1 MSRPAAP
8 KANSTAA
15 CRAEDG
21 QVSRPAAPK
30 ANSAAARRAEDG
42 QVSRPARGLGGGL
55 LLVASLA
62 LSSCALLDK
71 PSRPLVYD
79 FGPGMLVGAQG
90 GSSAA
95 LPMVALPAVEAA
107 TAIEGTAVLYRLLYA
122 DAQQLLPYAQ
132 ARWSMA
138 PAQLVAQR
146 LRETLGQRRT
156 VFNPGDGTFSA
167 ATPTLVLRVE
177 LEEFSQL
184 FESPERSVGLVRMR
198 ATVVQA
204 LAAGDKLLGQ
214 RSFVVQR
221 LAPSA
226 DAPGGVRALTA
237 ATNAAVEEIEQ
248 WLTQLR

>member
-1 MSRPAAP
+1 MTAQAQQHPLLTPRPAHDGWQAG
-8 KANSTAA
+8 ARVA
-15 CRAEDG
+15 CRMG
-21 QVSRPAAPK
+21 RV
-30 ANSAAARRAEDG
+30 G
-42 QVSRPARGLGGGL
+42 GLGRLAGGL
-55 LLVASLA
+55 LLVAGLA
-62 LSSCALLDK
+62 LPGCALVEK

-79 FGPGMLVGAQG
+79 FGPGMLAAPQGASTG
-90 GSSAA
+90 V
-95 LPMVALPAVEAA
+95 LPMLALPAVEAA
-107 TAIEGTAVLYRLLYA
+107 SALDSTALLYRLGYA

-138 PAQLVAQR
+138 PAQLVGQR
-146 LRETLGQRRT
+146 LRETLGQRRSI
-156 VFNPGDGTFSA
+156 FNPGDGTISA
-167 ATPTLVLRVE
+167 ATPTLVVRVE

-184 FESPERSVGLVRMR
+184 FESPERSVGLVRLR

-221 LAPSA
+221 PAPSA

>member
-1 MSRPAAP
+1 MSRLAAP

-15 CRAEDG
+15 RSAE
-21 QVSRPAAPK
+21 VFRMSRL
-30 ANSAAARRAEDG
+30 ARKMGA
-42 QVSRPARGLGGGL
+42 GL
-55 LLVASLA
+55 LLFVSLGM
-62 LSSCALLDK
+62 SGCALLDK

-79 FGPGMLVGAQG
+79 FGPGLLAGPQ
-90 GSSAA
+90 GSSTAA
-95 LPMVALPAVEAA
+95 WPMVALPAVEAA
-107 TAIEGTAVLYRLLYA
+107 TALESTAVLYRLVYA

-138 PAQLVAQR
+138 PAQLVGQR

-156 VFNPGDGTFSA
+156 VFNPGDGSISG
-167 ATPTLVLRVE
+167 ATPTLVVRVE

-184 FESPERSVGLVRMR
+184 FESPGRSVGLVRMR

-204 LAAGDKLLGQ
+204 MAAGDKLLGQ
-214 RSFVVQR
+214 RSFVAQR
-221 LAPSA
+221 PAPTA

-237 ATNAAVEEIEQ
+237 ATNAAVEDLEQ